1 MRRVSRLVALVFVF
15 VQVAL
20 PAGAAVGARSVEV
33 CGRPGA
39 PACPLQ
45 RWMREN
51 ASVAYA
57 SRETAGLATMLER
70 AAALNPDR
78 ERWRKWETIALSG
91 AARVRRRGPDAALS
105 ACVGCHDTYRAEYVK
120 SHRTRRLP
128 AK

>member
-1 MRRVSRLVALVFVF
+1 MRRVDRLIALVFVL
-15 VQVAL
+15 VVVAF
-20 PAGAAVGARSVEV
+20 PAGAAVGARSAEV

-39 PACPLQ
+39 PPCPLQ
-45 RWMREN
+45 RWMRDH

-57 SRETAGLATMLER
+57 SRDAAGLATVLER
-70 AAALNPDR
+70 AAALNPEP
-78 ERWRKWETIALSG
+78 ERWRKWGTIALSG
-91 AARVRRRGPDAALS
+91 ASRVRRGGPDAALS